1 MKQQMANSLASK
13 QASKQASIG
22 HLRLF
27 VNPFLI
33 KTVDGRIFFCLFDG
47 FSFFCGE
54 VVPA

>member
-1 MKQQMANSLASK
+1 MKQQMDNSL
-13 QASKQASIG
+13 ASKQASIG